1 MLVKLCFNFLHSQV
15 FMPAK
20 IYTSE
25 DLKWD
30 APVERHFKSLPES
43 DP

>member
-1 MLVKLCFNFLHSQV
+1 MRKGVILQGFI
-15 FMPAK
+15 PAK

-30 APVERHFKSLPES
+30 TPKERHFKSLLES